1 MSNFEKYYP
10 RGFLFSDET
19 LNMIPEYYKLKVIL
33 NKYYYYYDEDQQC
46 DMLEI
51 DNKFIVIHGE
61 YLHIGTDNQFTRDEL
76 KRELLQCF
84 FNDYN
89 QYLETL
95 DFIAG
100 RYVIIIGDID
110 NINIYPDASN
120 TRSTYYTTS
129 QNVISSHVY
138 LINDQFRY
146 ERMPYLGDLP
156 NLMNGLNITPFKNI
170 KSLIPNHYL
179 EFYSKNIKRFFTR
192 ENNKYSFLTEDER
205 FNLLERFFKKQFEY
219 YIENYS
225 NIIFSLTGGGDSRFL
240 LAVLHD
246 YLDHIESFTYSTM
259 DGIDNSTY
267 AGRLLTLDYQIVK
280 QIVSDININH
290 KFIYYKDNKLPLTPK
305 EDALLTKNTI
315 GRHSSFLI
323 PHTKNNFN
331 ITNLKHIRGNLLET
345 GKARYYSKQYKESN
359 IEEVKP
365 IYNDKYAKSKNKQAE
380 KYAKEIFNK
389 FIIDI
394 NYGENIYDYHLLDL
408 YHWEIRMGR
417 WHPEILNTHDIVFDT
432 ISPFNQRA
440 IIDIS
445 LSFTYEQRRDEY
457 MYK

>member
-1 MSNFEKYYP
+1 DV
-10 RGFLFSDET
+10 L
-19 LNMIPEYYKLKVIL
+19 
-33 NKYYYYYDEDQQC
+33 YYY
-46 DMLEI
+46 
-51 DNKFIVIHGE
+51 
-61 YLHIGTDNQFTRDEL
+61 
-76 KRELLQCF
+76 
-84 FNDYN
+84 
-89 QYLETL
+89 
-95 DFIAG
+95 
-100 RYVIIIGDID
+100 
-110 NINIYPDASN
+110 S
-120 TRSTYYTTS
+120 
-129 QNVISSHVY
+129 
-138 LINDQFRY
+138 
-146 ERMPYLGDLP
+146 
-156 NLMNGLNITPFKNI
+156 
-170 KSLIPNHYL
+170 
-179 EFYSKNIKRFFTR
+179 
-192 ENNKYSFLTEDER
+192 
-205 FNLLERFFKKQFEY
+205 
-219 YIENYS
+219 
-225 NIIFSLTGGGDSRFL
+225 
-240 LAVLHD
+240 
-246 YLDHIESFTYSTM
+246 DHIESFTYSTM

-267 AGRLLTLDYQIVK
+267 AGRLLTLDYQILK
-280 QIVSDININH
+280 QIVSDLNINH

-457 MYK
+457 MYKEIINKNFPILNFYGDNTVLNIYEQHRNSKYKS